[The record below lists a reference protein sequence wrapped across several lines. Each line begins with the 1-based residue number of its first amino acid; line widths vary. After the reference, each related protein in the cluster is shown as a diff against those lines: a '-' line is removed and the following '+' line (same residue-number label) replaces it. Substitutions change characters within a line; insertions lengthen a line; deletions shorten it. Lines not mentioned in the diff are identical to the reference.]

1 MARVCLPEPGVCELY
16 LPNKRRY
23 CRFSV
28 VAGYRYCTHHLAARS
43 DGTADRIPCPLDP
56 AHSIFARD
64 LRRHLKV
71 CPKAKEAAAE
81 ASLPCF
87 RRDVNAGEQL
97 TAPGAPLPA
106 TAPAPTPI
114 AGLPLHASL
123 AVASRAEPP
132 LGRVSAEREK
142 HGLQHE
148 AMLEVLRALPPG
160 SMLGSGFVYVEL
172 GAGKGGLSA
181 AIGQAAPGA
190 AFVLL
195 DWAKPVA
202 AHDAVLRER
211 HSTIRY
217 KIDLRHLWLRGG
229 SGGRRRVAVAKH
241 LCGAATDFAL
251 RAVADAEN
259 GDGPAMSGVMI
270 ATCCHHRC
278 SWGAAACRGPA
289 SPARTP
295 PDSEVETDPVVGAY
309 VAREFLREAGVDED
323 SFRLLTAISSWAT
336 STADPAVL
344 RLGEA
349 LGEVI
354 DGATRAEWGRRCKR
368 LLDLGRSRYLAARGY
383 AVRLQTYVP
392 QTTVCVELNISLAQ
406 NMTTVIA

>member
-1 MARVCLPEPGVCELY
+1 MARVCLPQPGVCELY

-132 LGRVSAEREK
+132 LGRVSAERVRALLATVRLALGEEAGGGEGGRRVRGKEK

-148 AMLEVLRALPPG
+148 AML
-160 SMLGSGFVYVEL
+160 
-172 GAGKGGLSA
+172 
-181 AIGQAAPGA
+181 
-190 AFVLL
+190 
-195 DWAKPVA
+195 
-202 AHDAVLRER
+202 
-211 HSTIRY
+211 
-217 KIDLRHLWLRGG
+217 
-229 SGGRRRVAVAKH
+229 
-241 LCGAATDFAL
+241 
-251 RAVADAEN
+251 
-259 GDGPAMSGVMI
+259 
-270 ATCCHHRC
+270 
-278 SWGAAACRGPA
+278 
-289 SPARTP
+289 
-295 PDSEVETDPVVGAY
+295 EVETDPVVGAY